1 MHRSI
6 FCRYLCLIALA
17 LWATSVLA
25 ADSASDKADKAD
37 KKEEKKPAA
46 AAPATKTVEKG
57 PFRIV
62 VELEGVFEGE
72 KAYEILLS
80 PEEWS
85 KLTVLSAA
93 RHGAHVRKG
102 DVVLELETDKLDRT
116 ITDLQAKL
124 KLSEVAIHQAEEQLQ
139 VLGKITPL
147 NLESSRRA
155 AKIAEEDREFFF
167 RVGRPLSVKVTE
179 FGLKMARTRLE
190 YQQEELR
197 QLEKMYKADDITE
210 ETEEIVLQRARDA
223 LERAKFSVEIA
234 EINRD
239 FALKFDIPRREEQVE
254 ESTRRSVL
262 DWEKSE
268 SKLPL
273 ALKKQRLD
281 LEKLREQRRKSE
293 EKLEKLLADRKGMTV
308 RSPAA
313 GIVYYG
319 RFTRGK
325 PADSSAMESRLRLH
339 GTVQPNQVVMTV
351 VSPRP
356 MCIRTTVPE
365 KYLHDLRPGLKGT
378 AVPTGYP
385 DLDLP
390 VEVDRVSDIPIAP
403 GKFDGWLK
411 VRLKGKSKLLMPG
424 MTCKIKLVPYLKR
437 DAILVPPKVIVTD
450 ELDDRKRSV
459 QVLGEDGKPKTR
471 PVTIGRRT
479 DKQVEI
485 LKGLQEGEKVV
496 LEPSKNKE

>member
-1 MHRSI
+1 M
-6 FCRYLCLIALA
+6 
-17 LWATSVLA
+17 WATSVLA
-25 ADSASDKADKAD
+25 ADSASDKVDKAD
-37 KKEEKKPAA
+37 KKEDKKPAA

-62 VELEGVFEGE
+62 VKLEGVFEGE
-72 KAYEILLS
+72 KACEILLS

-93 RHGAHVRKG
+93 RHGERVRKG
-102 DVVLELETDKLDRT
+102 DVILKLETDKLDQA
-116 ITDLQAKL
+116 IADLRAKS

-139 VLGKITPL
+139 VMEKITPL
-147 NLESSRRA
+147 DLESSRRA
-155 AKIAEEDREFFF
+155 AKIAEENREFFF
-167 RVGRPLSVKVTE
+167 RIGRPLNVKATE
-179 FGLKMARTRLE
+179 MRLKMARASLE

-210 ETEEIVLQRARDA
+210 ETEEIVLQRARDS
-223 LERAKFSVEIA
+223 LERAKFSA
-234 EINRD
+234 EVAKINHD
-239 FALKFDIPRREEQVE
+239 FALKFDIPRKEEQVE

-262 DWEKSE
+262 NREKSE
-268 SKLPL
+268 AKLPL
-273 ALKKQRLD
+273 TLEKQRLD
-281 LEKLREQRRKSE
+281 LEKLREQWRKSE
-293 EKLEKLLADRKGMTV
+293 EKLGKLLADRKGMTV
-308 RSPAA
+308 RSPTN

-325 PADSSAMESRLRLH
+325 PADSSAMEKTLRPH
-339 GTVQPNQVVMTV
+339 GTVHPNQVVMTV

-356 MCIRTTVPE
+356 MRIRATIPE

-390 VEVDRVSDIPIAP
+390 VEVDRIGDIPIAP
-403 GKFDGWLK
+403 EKFDGWLK
-411 VRLKGKSKLLMPG
+411 VHLKGKSKLLMPG

-437 DAILVPPKVIVTD
+437 DAILVPPKVIVAD

-471 PVTIGRRT
+471 PVTVGRRT

-485 LKGLQEGEKVV
+485 LKGLKEGEKVV
-496 LEPSKNKE
+496 LEPSKGKE